1 MAGFSREVARRVFA
15 EELKSSDYSFRDG
28 EDQHQYAPQY
38 LLTPTG
44 AKCNRVFF
52 AGTLTEKDD
61 IGGDTEYWRGRV
73 VDPTG
78 SILIYA
84 GQYQPEAAQILA
96 NMDTPA
102 FVSIVGKPNLY
113 QTEDGNVLISLR
125 AESIQMVDEVTR
137 NQWVM
142 DTAKRTIERL
152 SLLEKANPT
161 PLSSE
166 FATADKGF
174 PSTNKQDAA
183 RALEHYHTDIERYRR
198 MTIRA
203 LSSLKADLAKPAIP
217 SEEEIAKEVAFVDD
231 SRPFAS
237 PDQAQADQAQE
248 MIETKG
254 EEEQE
259 SKPDAQQ
266 APVPEEKQEHKEE
279 EKQSTKKPRLKK
291 GVSLDSWPAAEED
304 EEVET
309 FNLGKKS

>member
-52 AGTLTEKDD
+52 VGTLTEKDD

-96 NMDTPA
+96 SMDAPA

-125 AESIQMVDEVTR
+125 AESIQRVDEVTR

-152 SLLEKANPT
+152 SILETANPA

-183 RALEHYHTDIERYRR
+183 RALDHYHTDIERYRR

-203 LSSLKADLAKPAIP
+203 LSSLKADLAKTAIP
-217 SEEEIAKEVAFVDD
+217 SEERIAKEVAFGDD

-237 PDQAQADQAQE
+237 PDQAQETRE
-248 MIETKG
+248 MKV

-259 SKPDAQQ
+259 PKPDAKQE
-266 APVPEEKQEHKEE
+266 PVPEEKQEHKED
-279 EKQSTKKPRLKK
+279 EKQSTKKPRPKK